1 MLQIRK
7 YQEDLYILEDDRAL
21 LAGTLPHPHTPGMPC
36 DTYQGQ
42 WTAFYCTE
50 ADRMRPAPQ

>member
-7 YQEDLYILEDDRAL
+7 YQEDLYILQDARAL
-21 LAGTLPHPHTPGMPC
+21 LAGTLPHPHTPGRPC

-42 WTAFYCTE
+42 WTAFYCT
-50 ADRMRPAPQ
+50 

>member
-7 YQEDLYILEDDRAL
+7 YQEDLYILEDARAL

-50 ADRMRPAPQ
+50 EDLLNAKR